1 MRDARASVRGWRAR
15 RTGDA
20 SCGAEVTEF
29 DPLDPSVIRDPYPV
43 YRRLLEGAPLQYSPR
58 RQLWILTHYED
69 VRAAAHAHSKLSSAE
84 GVILL
89 RRALPTLLTMDRP
102 DHARLRR
109 IVAPHFTHE
118 ALERC
123 RPAIEAVI
131 VSALDRA
138 VAAGNVDAA
147 AELATPVPIDVI
159 AELLGVP
166 RADRARFRA
175 WSDAIVVGFSFAPG
189 NRVRASASV
198 LPAIFQL
205 HAYFDAVFRERH
217 DSGSHDLVSH
227 LTRSSDEGQ
236 LSTEEL
242 FWFALLLLVA
252 GNETTT
258 NLLGTMLL
266 TLAQEPEAFRR
277 LRHEPELISPAVE
290 ESLRLHSPIQAT
302 YRTATAQYEVGE
314 AAVPAGGR
322 VLLLFA
328 AANRDPRHYEQPE
341 RYLIDRNPSDHVA
354 FGAGIHFCLGA
365 HLARLEATIVLRHL
379 VERVAGL
386 ALAGEP
392 VWTSNPTLR
401 GMERLPLRFQRAGL

>member
-1 MRDARASVRGWRAR
+1 MRA
-15 RTGDA
+15 
-20 SCGAEVTEF
+20 CGA
-29 DPLDPSVIRDPYPV
+29 SS
-43 YRRLLEGAPLQYSPR
+43 RR
-58 RQLWILTHYED
+58 
-69 VRAAAHAHSKLSSAE
+69 V
-84 GVILL
+84 
-89 RRALPTLLTMDRP
+89 
-102 DHARLRR
+102 
-109 IVAPHFTHE
+109 
-118 ALERC
+118 
-123 RPAIEAVI
+123 
-131 VSALDRA
+131 
-138 VAAGNVDAA
+138 VAAGKVDAA
-147 AELATPVPIDVI
+147 AELATPIPVDVI

-189 NRVRASASV
+189 NRVRTSASV
-198 LPAIFQL
+198 LPAVFRL
-205 HAYFDAVFRERH
+205 HAYFNAVFRERH
-217 DSGSHDLVSH
+217 DAGSGDLVSH

-236 LSTEEL
+236 LSAEEL

-266 TLAQEPEAFRR
+266 TLAQDPEAFRR
-277 LRHEPELISPAVE
+277 LRQEPELISPAVE

-302 YRTATAQYEVGE
+302 YRTAMAPYEVAE

-365 HLARLEATIVLRHL
+365 HLARLEATIVVRRL

-401 GMERLPLRFQRAGL
+401 GMERLPIQFQPADATRPSTRRPPD